1 MQVIVAMI
9 KRVEQLLIGMLLAAA
24 VLLPGV
30 AGAEETDDRFAFPPE
45 VVEAEEAEA
54 RGETTA
60 AAPAAEPEAAKPAKP
75 AADKPVRQPSA
86 ADAAVAPD
94 VKTPPLPRID
104 TPRRL
109 ADYALR
115 PEELASASRYE
126 TPSQR
131 MIASL
136 LEEGESNV
144 DDLVRMITT
153 ERGDALDH
161 IVINIASQRLYEMNV
176 NGQVIREEKISSGAK
191 GYDTP
196 LATYNIVNKAPKAY
210 SKKYTAWM
218 LQWMGLTSDGAY
230 GMHGLE
236 GSSYERHLGKV
247 ASHGC
252 IRLSRA
258 YAKELYPRVK
268 VGMPVTIL
276 NDKNL
281 ELKQYVPLTEA
292 QARAL
297 VLETISPADPGAL
310 FY

>member
-1 MQVIVAMI
+1 MLF
-9 KRVEQLLIGMLLAAA
+9 RVETGIVRQALA
-24 VLLPGV
+24 VLLALLPLSG
-30 AGAEETDDRFAFPPE
+30 GADEGADRFAFPKE
-45 VVEAEEAEA
+45 VAEAEEAAA
-54 RGETTA
+54 RGEA
-60 AAPAAEPEAAKPAKP
+60 AAPQSADAPRPAAETEPAAKPTGKAS
-75 AADKPVRQPSA
+75 RQPSA
-86 ADAAVAPD
+86 ADSAVAPD
-94 VKTPPLPRID
+94 VKTPPLPKID

-109 ADYALR
+109 ADYSLH
-115 PEELASASRYE
+115 PEELVSASRYV

-144 DDLVRMITT
+144 HDLVRMITT
-153 ERGDALDH
+153 ERGDVLDH
-161 IVINIASQRLYEMNV
+161 IVINIATQRLYEMNV

-196 LATYNIVNKAPKAY
+196 LATYNVVNRAPKAY
-210 SKKYTAWM
+210 SKKYDAWM
-218 LQWMGLTSDGAY
+218 LQWMGLTKDGAY

-276 NDKNL
+276 SDKDL
-281 ELKQYVPLTEA
+281 ALKPYVPLTEP